1 MWEKSGRCV
10 LVIGIEVFWKVASGK
25 RCQELGR
32 RDTSFCIIRMIG
44 CILFIFFSCKKAS
57 LD

>member
-1 MWEKSGRCV
+1 M

-25 RCQELGR
+25 GCQELGR